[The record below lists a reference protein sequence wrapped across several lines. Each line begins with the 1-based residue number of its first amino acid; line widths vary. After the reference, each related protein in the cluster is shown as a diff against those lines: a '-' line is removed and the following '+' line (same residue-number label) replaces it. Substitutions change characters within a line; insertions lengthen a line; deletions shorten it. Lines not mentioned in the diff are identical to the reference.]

1 MSDSDIPLE
10 RESMK
15 VSELTIE
22 DVARFL
28 RLDFDDLTRE
38 EKQDLQIMLEA
49 SIEYISDYT
58 GIPKVSKTEKCL
70 DDYKKFVLC
79 VNVLCQDMYDN
90 RSYYV
95 DKNNVNK
102 VVESILNMHSI
113 NLV

>member
-1 MSDSDIPLE
+1 
-10 RESMK
+10 MK

-22 DVARFL
+22 DIARHM
-28 RLDFDDLTRE
+28 RLDFDELSVE
-38 EKQDLQIMLEA
+38 EKTDLQIILDA

-58 GIPKVSKTEKCL
+58 GIPIKSETGKSV

-79 VNVLCQDMYDN
+79 AKVLCQDMYDN

-95 DKNNVNK
+95 DKSNVNK
-102 VVESILNMHSI
+102 VVESILNMHRV